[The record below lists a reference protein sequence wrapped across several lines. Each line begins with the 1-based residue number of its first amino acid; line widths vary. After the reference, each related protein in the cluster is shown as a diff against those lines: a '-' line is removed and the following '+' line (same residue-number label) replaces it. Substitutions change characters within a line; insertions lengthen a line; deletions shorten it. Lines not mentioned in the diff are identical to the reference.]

1 MKQLI
6 LALIFGFFSFQSPAQ
21 LFQEVGVGAEL
32 IYNAPIGE
40 PGIGIRA
47 HLHSTDYIF
56 FSPQLF
62 YYPGIRNIHELYLGL
77 SGNVKLFPD
86 WNWTPYLAGG
96 GVYNYWINF
105 AASPIANPSAHNFAG
120 EGGIGLTKNFGCY
133 RPFLSYRVN
142 SKWWESNY
150 RIGVVVY
157 FGDCKGNKRRG
168 NSSDCPAF
176 TLR

>member
-1 MKQLI
+1 MPP
-6 LALIFGFFSFQSPAQ
+6 LANQELEFEHIFT
-21 LFQEVGVGAEL
+21 
-32 IYNAPIGE
+32 AP
-40 PGIGIRA
+40 
-47 HLHSTDYIF
+47 
-56 FSPQLF
+56 
-62 YYPGIRNIHELYLGL
+62 IHELYLGL

-86 WNWTPYLAGG
+86 WNWTPYLTVGG
-96 GVYNYWINF
+96 FYNYWINF